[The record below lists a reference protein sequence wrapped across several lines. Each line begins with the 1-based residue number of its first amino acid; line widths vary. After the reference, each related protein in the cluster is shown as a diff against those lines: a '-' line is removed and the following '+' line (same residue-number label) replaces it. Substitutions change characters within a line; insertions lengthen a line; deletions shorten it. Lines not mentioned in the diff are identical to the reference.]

1 MKINALGFIE
11 VWGLVAGI
19 EAADAMLKTADV
31 RLLAVHKVDPALITI
46 EVEGDL
52 AACREAVNAGREA
65 ATRIGQVIATHVI
78 GRPDVDTEQMVLTHI
93 PNSINRSSMPNKQRS
108 LDSTTD
114 VHEMQPE
121 TVVTAQMSSTE
132 KRSIVAT
139 TKKATVQKNKA
150 TQLTAKKPTQPSK
163 QQKAAKQGQALAQ
176 AAKQWADSLIGE
188 MSTELNDLRASSE
201 SVEHGSQDK
210 PSMSKRSKPKQ

>member
-31 RLLAVHKVDPALITI
+31 RLLAVHKVDPALITV

-65 ATRIGQVIATHVI
+65 AIRIGQVIATHVI
-78 GRPDVDTEQMVLTHI
+78 GRPDVDTEKMVLTHI
-93 PNSINRSSMPNKQRS
+93 PNSINRSSMLSKQGS
-108 LDSTTD
+108 SGSTAA
-114 VHEMQPE
+114 VHKVHSE
-121 TVVTAQMSSTE
+121 TAVTTQVSSTE

-139 TKKATVQKNKA
+139 TKKAPVQKNKA

-163 QQKAAKQGQALAQ
+163 QQKAAKQGKALAQ

-188 MSTELNDLRASSE
+188 MSTELNDLSGSSE